1 MDVRQEFESSAGHKL
16 EMSEHDRLGFTLAE
30 YQRRYD
36 LIMEAMRREGMDAV
50 LIRGPENICYVSGF
64 ETPGYYKYHGLI
76 LARDQAPVL
85 VLRRFEELNVW
96 EYSWLTSTVPVDD
109 WEVPGEVMAQT
120 LEKMGLGNKRIG
132 IERSGWFFTVEEY
145 EILKSALPKARLLDA
160 STLVENARLVK
171 SEEEVRMIKRSA
183 YILDNAVEA
192 GIDVIEVGRTDNE
205 VAAEVN
211 RVLIEQ
217 GGEYMGLPPFIL
229 SGPRTC
235 LPHQTSRGEMIEPF
249 QPFYFEVS
257 CSQHRYAAAIMR
269 TLSVG
274 EPEPRVKACADAV
287 IGGLQAALDFIKPG
301 VSAEAAD
308 SACRQVIEKAGFGEY
323 FRHRLG
329 YSIGINF
336 PPDWGEGQIMSLRQ
350 GEPRLL
356 EPNMTFH
363 MVPLCLVY
371 REFGIGF
378 SATIR
383 VTETG
388 CEAFSRLPLEL
399 TQV

>member
-1 MDVRQEFESSAGHKL
+1 MEVRQEFESSAGHKL

-36 LIMEAMRREGMDAV
+36 LIMEAMGKAGMDAV

-76 LARDQAPVL
+76 LARDQEPVL

-96 EYSWLTSTVPVDD
+96 EYSWLTSWVAVDD
-109 WEVPGEVMAQT
+109 WEVPGEVMART
-120 LEKMGLGNKRIG
+120 LAKMGLADKRLG
-132 IERSGWFFTVEEY
+132 VEKSGWFFSIEEY
-145 EILKSALPKARLLDA
+145 EILQSALPKATLVDA
-160 STLVENARLVK
+160 STLVEEARLVK
-171 SEEEVRMIKRSA
+171 SDEEIAMIRRSA
-183 YILDNAVEA
+183 YILDRAVQA
-192 GIDVIEVGRTDNE
+192 GMDKIAVGRTDNE
-205 VAAEVN
+205 VAAEVH

-229 SGPRTC
+229 SGERTS
-235 LPHQTSRGEMIEPF
+235 LPHQTWRNEMIEPF
-249 QPFYFEVS
+249 KPFYFEVS

-274 EPEPRVKACADAV
+274 QPEPRAKACAEAV
-287 IGGLQAALDFIKPG
+287 IGGLEAALETIKAG
-301 VSAEAAD
+301 ISCEAAD
-308 SACRQVIEKAGFGEY
+308 HAARSVIEKAGFGEY

-336 PPDWGEGQIMSLRQ
+336 PPDWGEGQILSIRK

-363 MVPLCLVY
+363 LVPLCLVY
-371 REFGIGF
+371 RQFGIGF

-388 CEAFSRLPLEL
+388 CEVFTRLPLEFR
-399 TQV
+399 VV

>member
-1 MDVRQEFESSAGHKL
+1 MDVRQEFESTAGHKL
-16 EMSEHDRLGFTLAE
+16 EMSEHDRLGFSLAE

-36 LIMEAMRREGMDAV
+36 LIMESMREQGMDAL

-76 LARDQAPVL
+76 LARDQEPVL

-96 EYSWLTSTVPVDD
+96 EYSWLTRTVPVDD
-109 WEVPGEVMAQT
+109 WEVPGEVMAKT
-120 LEKMGLGNKRIG
+120 LEEMGLADKRVG

-145 EILKSALPKARLLDA
+145 EILRSVLPKATLVDA

-192 GIDVIEVGRTDNE
+192 GIDTIAVGRTDNE
-205 VAAEVN
+205 VSAELH
-211 RVLIEQ
+211 RVMIEQ

-235 LPHQTSRGEMIEPF
+235 LPHQTSPF

-274 EPEPRVKACADAV
+274 EPEPRVKACAEAV
-287 IGGLQAALDFIKPG
+287 IGGLEAALDFIKAG
-301 VSAEAAD
+301 VSAEDAD
-308 SACRQVIEKAGFGEY
+308 RACRQVIEKAGFGEY

-336 PPDWGEGQIMSLRQ
+336 PPDWGEGQIMSLRK

-356 EPNMTFH
+356 ETNMTFH

-371 REFGIGF
+371 REFGVGF

-388 CEAFSRLPLEL
+388 CEAFTRLPLEL
-399 TQV
+399 TVV